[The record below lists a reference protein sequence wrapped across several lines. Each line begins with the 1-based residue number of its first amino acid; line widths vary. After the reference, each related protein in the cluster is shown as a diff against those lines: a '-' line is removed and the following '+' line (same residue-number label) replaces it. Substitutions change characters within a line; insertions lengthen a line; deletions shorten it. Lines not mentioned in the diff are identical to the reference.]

1 MRKFILLPI
10 LFICY
15 FSFAQ
20 NEIKV
25 YPSSWWV
32 GMRNPHVQLMFHG
45 NNIGRASYKLEYP
58 GVKLDSSFKLI
69 NPNYLFLDLTISPD
83 AKPGIIK
90 INFNGGQHI
99 LNFELEKPA
108 PGKGTIIRTR
118 HSVVRFYLPHYA
130 GPLQQRRS

>member
-32 GMRNPHVQLMFHG
+32 GMKNPHVQLMVHG
-45 NNIGRASYKLEYP
+45 NNIGRAIAFKLE
-58 GVKLDSSFKLI
+58 LSRS
-69 NPNYLFLDLTISPD
+69 
-83 AKPGIIK
+83 K
-90 INFNGGQHI
+90 IGQ
-99 LNFELEKPA
+99 LL
-108 PGKGTIIRTR
+108 
-118 HSVVRFYLPHYA
+118 
-130 GPLQQRRS
+130 